1 MDKLIGKE
9 MIFVFTGPNGAGRRT
24 IAEMAGSTISMKQ
37 VLSYTTREPRPIEE
51 NGRDYYFISRDEFL
65 KAQTDGE
72 FVEAVEID
80 GNLYGIKNADIERGL
95 KQHNCVYLI
104 LNRRGTEILK
114 NEFGDKLK
122 RFFIYADRETIIG
135 RLKERGDTEDMI
147 RTYLSHFDE
156 EMEYLNSC
164 EHSYE
169 NFDSSHTIYDVTKE
183 MERYL
188 QRGLLDLD

>member
-1 MDKLIGKE
+1 MNHVSGKE
-9 MIFVFTGPNGAGRRT
+9 LIFVFTGPNGAGRKT
-24 IAEMAGSTISMKQ
+24 IAEMAGATINMKQ
-37 VLSYTTREPRPIEE
+37 VLSYTTREPRAHEE
-51 NGRDYYFISRDEFL
+51 NGRDYYFISRDEFQN
-65 KAQTDGE
+65 AQTHDE

-80 GNLYGIKNADIERGL
+80 GNLYGIKSADIEHQLRL
-95 KQHNCVYLI
+95 SDCVYLV
-104 LNRRGTEILK
+104 LNRRGAETLK
-114 NEFGDKLK
+114 NQFGDKLK

-135 RLKERGDTEDMI
+135 RLQQRGDSEDMI

-156 EMEYLNSC
+156 EMDYQNTC

-183 MERYL
+183 IEQYL